1 VEGES
6 LKAAKGIMEKAVVLV
21 KKLVEEMEE

>member
-6 LKAAKGIMEKAVVLV
+6 LKAAKEIMKEGVTLV
-21 KKLVEEMEE
+21 KKLVGEMET